1 MCNMIYIGEL
11 ELLGEKEYEIL
22 RNTKESDEAVIFTK
36 KNAVV
41 PVSRIADFNCIRTL
55 KLVETE
61 ESDEK
66 AFYIGEKYATHT
78 LEDITLLTDVNVCD
92 KIKDIFKPQVKKE
105 KRPGMKRKG
114 VRKKVSEI
122 KENIAD
128 SNKNPELNGKQTD
141 TSNTDAAQKNR
152 EKNDDSLE
160 NSKSEGNDK
169 TQVKRTSYKKI
180 QKPDTDVGKAEKA
193 ITETKQDGMVN
204 ETTAVS
210 AENNEKLKYFIK
222 QMSVRAEDMVDYK
235 GTTEDLAKKI
245 AMTLNTADETL
256 DLLAVLQNA
265 FSENDA
271 KVVYK
276 WIHANIKKLVELA
289 KDV

>member
-1 MCNMIYIGEL
+1 
-11 ELLGEKEYEIL
+11 
-22 RNTKESDEAVIFTK
+22 
-36 KNAVV
+36 
-41 PVSRIADFNCIRTL
+41 
-55 KLVETE
+55 
-61 ESDEK
+61 
-66 AFYIGEKYATHT
+66 
-78 LEDITLLTDVNVCD
+78 
-92 KIKDIFKPQVKKE
+92 
-105 KRPGMKRKG
+105 MKRKG

-245 AMTLNTADETL
+245 AMTLNTVDETL

>member
-92 KIKDIFKPQVKKE
+92 KIKDIFKPQVKKRKTSRHE
-105 KRPGMKRKG
+105 KERCKKESIGNQRKH
-114 VRKKVSEI
+114 R
-122 KENIAD
+122 
-128 SNKNPELNGKQTD
+128 
-141 TSNTDAAQKNR
+141 R
-152 EKNDDSLE
+152 
-160 NSKSEGNDK
+160 
-169 TQVKRTSYKKI
+169 
-180 QKPDTDVGKAEKA
+180 
-193 ITETKQDGMVN
+193 
-204 ETTAVS
+204 
-210 AENNEKLKYFIK
+210 F
-222 QMSVRAEDMVDYK
+222 
-235 GTTEDLAKKI
+235 
-245 AMTLNTADETL
+245 
-256 DLLAVLQNA
+256 
-265 FSENDA
+265 
-271 KVVYK
+271 
-276 WIHANIKKLVELA
+276 
-289 KDV
+289 

>member
-1 MCNMIYIGEL
+1 MRNMIYIGEL
-11 ELLGEKEYEIL
+11 ELLEEKEYEIL

-41 PVSRIADFNCIRTL
+41 PVSRISDFNCIRTL

-66 AFYIGEKYATHT
+66 AFYIGEKYATHS
-78 LEDITLLTDVNVCD
+78 LDDITLLTDVNVCD

-105 KRPGMKRKG
+105 KRPGARKQG
-114 VRKKVSEI
+114 VRKKTTEI
-122 KENIAD
+122 KEKTVD
-128 SNKNPELNGKQTD
+128 SNKNTESNEKQTD
-141 TSNTDAAQKNR
+141 TSNIDTALKSK
-152 EKNDDSLE
+152 EKMVDSSE
-160 NSKSEGNDK
+160 NLKSEGNDK
-169 TQVKRTSYKKI
+169 TQVKRTTYKKLH
-180 QKPDTDVGKAEKA
+180 KPDTDVAKDEKV
-193 ITETKQDGMVN
+193 ITETKQDNPVN
-204 ETTAVS
+204 ETTTVS
-210 AENNEKLKYFIK
+210 TENNEKIKYFIK

-245 AMTLNTADETL
+245 ATALNTADETL
-256 DLLAVLQNA
+256 DLLTVLQNT
-265 FSENDA
+265 FSESDA

-289 KDV
+289 KDI